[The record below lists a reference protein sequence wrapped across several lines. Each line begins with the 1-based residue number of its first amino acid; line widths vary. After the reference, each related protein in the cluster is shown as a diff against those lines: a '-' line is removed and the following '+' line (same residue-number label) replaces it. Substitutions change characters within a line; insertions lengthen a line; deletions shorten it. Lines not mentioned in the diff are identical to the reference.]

1 MILIDAESISVSRPN
16 RPLLSNV
23 SLTVSDGDRIG
34 VVGLNGTGKSTL
46 LRILAGTGSP
56 DSGVVRFGRGTRVG
70 VLDQEPELPPGTVL
84 DAVGGGWQGEAALD
98 RLGMTG
104 LRDADTR
111 ELSGGQRKRTA
122 LAPLGSGAAPPPI

>member
-46 LRILAGTGSP
+46 
-56 DSGVVRFGRGTRVG
+56 
-70 VLDQEPELPPGTVL
+70 
-84 DAVGGGWQGEAALD
+84 
-98 RLGMTG
+98 
-104 LRDADTR
+104 
-111 ELSGGQRKRTA
+111 
-122 LAPLGSGAAPPPI
+122 